1 MADKSCARVD
11 KPNINAG
18 FVSFENLLKNIRN
31 VGLTVNFPLN
41 INVINMTSGKNDE
54 IPVEVNGCIFKGKL
68 EEGNFHINAES
79 LEEKKNNEMIKLHI
93 KSCKFPNGIK
103 SAVNS
108 MNSKILLEDSF
119 DEMSQKS
126 YKKVDKSAQFKFD
139 FIVGLTCIAVV
150 SAIAIYF
157 TTKRNQQIDSEN
169 SIEL

>member
-1 MADKSCARVD
+1 MNIKNDERSIFITDCVFETEKQSKSSILYV
-11 KPNINAG
+11 
-18 FVSFENLLKNIRN
+18 
-31 VGLTVNFPLN
+31 
-41 INVINMTSGKNDE
+41 SGKNDE